1 MKKIVVAC
9 ALALSGSVAATPWL
23 DTSDNSLRQSLQ
35 TLAQA
40 GVLTGPVNTYPI
52 MWKNIAIDLNQLD
65 INALSPELRFAALHL
80 TSALAA
86 NRAKQSQ
93 GIKLKLNS
101 APSPAQN
108 FGEDY
113 FEKAAASFFSEYQDD
128 RWAGRLQLN
137 QRKTDDGN
145 TNNGR
150 TEQTTTFDGSYLAA
164 IMGNWVLSFDQNS
177 QWWGPGQQ
185 SSLLL
190 SNNARPIPSVRLSR
204 HSWRADERPWLN
216 WLGPWN
222 ISTFVGEGQHNSEIA
237 SIKYWGGRATIRP
250 FSALELGVSRTL
262 QWGGK
267 GRSNSFS
274 TLWDLVSYDK
284 RDEIPADQRAAVD
297 LSYHLNTFGLPLTL
311 YGEIADDDN
320 SSGLPDKALQLYGI
334 RTFWGEAQALH
345 SLNLEY
351 SDTYLQC
358 EDSLQPGDCA
368 YQGNLY
374 PEGYRRYGRIIGS
387 GYGADAKVLSSGYLY
402 QLPDG
407 QNWSAQLAYATY
419 YQGLNSDS
427 SWQLKL
433 QHQRPLFSG
442 LLQLQSRFLQKS
454 PLRPE
459 LEKSLSVAASWEY
472 RY

>member
-1 MKKIVVAC
+1 MKRLVVAC
-9 ALALSGSVAATPWL
+9 ALIFYGTASATPWL
-23 DTSDNSLRQSLQ
+23 DTSDNGLRQSLQ

-80 TSALAA
+80 SAALAA
-86 NRAKQSQ
+86 NRARQTS
-93 GIKLKLNS
+93 GLKLKLNS
-101 APSPAQN
+101 ALSPAQK

-113 FEKAAASFFSEYQDD
+113 FEKAAATFYSEFQDD
-128 RWAGRLQLN
+128 RWAGRLQVSLRHN
-137 QRKTDDGN
+137 EAGSQ
-145 TNNGR
+145 
-150 TEQTTTFDGSYLAA
+150 EQDITYDGSYLAA

-190 SNNARPIPSVRLSR
+190 SNNARPIPSLRLSR
-204 HSWRADERPWLN
+204 HSWRADDRPWLN

-222 ISTFVGEGQHNSEIA
+222 ISTFVGRGQHNSTIA
-237 SIKYWGGRATIRP
+237 NIKYWGGRATVRP
-250 FSALELGVSRTL
+250 ISALELGVSRTV
-262 QWGGK
+262 QWGGE
-267 GRSNSFS
+267 GQSNSFS
-274 TLWDLVSYDK
+274 TMWDLISYDR
-284 RDEIPADQRAAVD
+284 RDEIKADQRAALD
-297 LSYHLNTFGLPLTL
+297 LSYHLNAFALPLTL

-320 SSGLPDKALQLYGI
+320 SSGLPDKALQLYGV
-334 RTFWGEAQALH
+334 RTFWGEAQVLH
-345 SLNLEY
+345 SLNIEY
-351 SDTYLQC
+351 SDSYLQC
-358 EDSLQPGDCA
+358 EDSLQPGNCA
-368 YQGNLY
+368 YQGHGY
-374 PEGYRRYGRIIGS
+374 PEGYRRYGRVIGS

-407 QNWSAQLAYATY
+407 QSWAAQLAYASY
-419 YQGLNSDS
+419 YQGLDKDRSF
-427 SWQLKL
+427 QLQL
-433 QHQRPLFSG
+433 EHRRPLFAG

-459 LEKSLSVAASWEY
+459 LKKSLSMAASWEY

>member
-1 MKKIVVAC
+1 MKKLVVAC
-9 ALALSGSVAATPWL
+9 ALALSGTASATPWL

-65 INALSPELRFAALHL
+65 INTLSPELRFAALHL
-80 TSALAA
+80 SAALAA
-86 NRAKQSQ
+86 NRAQQTS
-93 GIKLKLNS
+93 GLKLKLNS
-101 APSPAQN
+101 ASSPAQN

-113 FEKAAASFFSEYQDD
+113 FEKAAATFFSEYQDD
-128 RWAGRLQLN
+128 RWAGRLQVS
-137 QRKTDDGN
+137 QR
-145 TNNGR
+145 R
-150 TEQTTTFDGSYLAA
+150 TEEGSQEQDTVYDGSYLAA

-190 SNNARPIPSVRLSR
+190 SNNARPLPSVRLSR
-204 HSWRADERPWLN
+204 HSWRADQRPWLN
-216 WLGPWN
+216 WLGPWS
-222 ISTFVGEGQHNSEIA
+222 ISTFVGRGQHNSSIA
-237 SIKYWGGRATIRP
+237 NVKYWGGRATVRP
-250 FSALELGVSRTL
+250 ISALELGVSRTV
-262 QWGGK
+262 QWGGE
-267 GRSNSFS
+267 GQSNSFS
-274 TLWDLVSYDK
+274 TMWDLISYDR
-284 RDEIPADQRAAVD
+284 RDEIQADQRAALD
-297 LSYHLNTFGLPLTL
+297 LSYHFNAFSLPLTL
-311 YGEIADDDN
+311 YAEIADDDN
-320 SSGLPDKALQLYGI
+320 SSGLPDKALQLYGV

-351 SDTYLQC
+351 SDSYLQC
-358 EDSLQPGDCA
+358 EDSLEPGHCA
-368 YQGNLY
+368 YQGDWY

-387 GYGADAKVLSSGYLY
+387 GYGPDAKVLSSGYVY

-407 QNWSAQLAYATY
+407 QNWSAQLAYASY
-419 YQGLNSDS
+419 YQGLQSDS

>member
-1 MKKIVVAC
+1 MKKLVVAC
-9 ALALSGSVAATPWL
+9 ALALSGTASATPWL

-65 INALSPELRFAALHL
+65 INTLSPELRFAALHL
-80 TSALAA
+80 SAALAA
-86 NRAKQSQ
+86 NRAQQTS
-93 GIKLKLNS
+93 GLKLKLNS

-113 FEKAAASFFSEYQDD
+113 FEKAAATFFSEYQDD
-128 RWAGRLQLN
+128 RWAGRLQVS
-137 QRKTDDGN
+137 QR
-145 TNNGR
+145 R
-150 TEQTTTFDGSYLAA
+150 TEEGSQEQDTVYDGSYLAA

-190 SNNARPIPSVRLSR
+190 SNNARPLPSVRLSR
-204 HSWRADERPWLN
+204 HSWRADQRPWLN
-216 WLGPWN
+216 WLGPWS
-222 ISTFVGEGQHNSEIA
+222 ISTFVGRGQHNSSIA
-237 SIKYWGGRATIRP
+237 NVKYWGGRATLRP
-250 FSALELGVSRTL
+250 ISALELGVSRTV
-262 QWGGK
+262 QWGGE
-267 GRSNSFS
+267 GQSNSFS
-274 TLWDLVSYDK
+274 TMWDLISYDR
-284 RDEIPADQRAAVD
+284 RDEIQADQRAALD
-297 LSYHLNTFGLPLTL
+297 LSYHFNAFSLPLTL
-311 YGEIADDDN
+311 YAEIADDDN
-320 SSGLPDKALQLYGI
+320 SSGLPDKALQLYGV

-351 SDTYLQC
+351 SDSYLQC
-358 EDSLQPGDCA
+358 EDSLEPGHCA
-368 YQGNLY
+368 YQGDWY

-387 GYGADAKVLSSGYLY
+387 GYGADAKVLSSGYVY

-407 QNWSAQLAYATY
+407 QNWSAQLAYASY
-419 YQGLNSDS
+419 YQGLQSDS

>member
-1 MKKIVVAC
+1 MKKLVVAC
-9 ALALSGSVAATPWL
+9 ALTFCGAASATPWL

-80 TSALAA
+80 SAALAS
-86 NRAKQSQ
+86 NKAKQTR
-93 GIKLKLNS
+93 GLKLKLNS

-113 FEKAAASFFSEYQDD
+113 FEEAAATFFSEYQDD
-128 RWAGRLQLN
+128 RWAGRLQVSL
-137 QRKTDDGN
+137 R
-145 TNNGR
+145 R
-150 TEQTTTFDGSYLAA
+150 TEDGSPEDGSAAQNTVYDGSYLAA

-190 SNNARPIPSVRLSR
+190 SNNARPLPAVRLSR

-216 WLGPWN
+216 WLGPWS
-222 ISTFVGEGQHNSEIA
+222 ISTFVGRGQHNSSIA
-237 SIKYWGGRATIRP
+237 NVKYWGGRATVRP
-250 FSALELGVSRTL
+250 ISALELGASRTV
-262 QWGGK
+262 QWGGE
-267 GRSNSFS
+267 GQSNSFS
-274 TLWDLVSYDK
+274 TMWDLISYDR
-284 RDEIPADQRAAVD
+284 RDEIQADQRAALD
-297 LSYHLNTFGLPLTL
+297 FSYHLNSFGWPLTL

-320 SSGLPDKALQLYGI
+320 SSGLPDKVLQLYGV
-334 RTFWGEAQALH
+334 RTFWGETQALH

-351 SDTYLQC
+351 SDSYLQC
-358 EDSLQPGDCA
+358 EDSLEPGNCA
-368 YQGNLY
+368 YKGSFY

-387 GYGADAKVLSSGYLY
+387 GYGADAKVMSSGYLY

-407 QNWSAQLAYATY
+407 QNWSAQLTYATY
-419 YQGLNSDS
+419 YQNLNSDS

-433 QHQRPLFSG
+433 QHQRPLFNG

-459 LEKSLSVAASWEY
+459 QDKSLSVAASWEY

>member
-1 MKKIVVAC
+1 MKKLVVAC
-9 ALALSGSVAATPWL
+9 ALTFSAAASATPWL

-80 TSALAA
+80 SAALAA
-86 NRAKQSQ
+86 NRAQQTS
-93 GIKLKLNS
+93 GLKLKLNS

-113 FEKAAASFFSEYQDD
+113 FEKAAATFFSEYQDD
-128 RWAGRLQLN
+128 RWAGRLQVS
-137 QRKTDDGN
+137 QRRNEEGSQ
-145 TNNGR
+145 
-150 TEQTTTFDGSYLAA
+150 EQDTVYDGSYLAA

-190 SNNARPIPSVRLSR
+190 SNNARPLPSVRLSR
-204 HSWRADERPWLN
+204 HSWRADQRPWLN
-216 WLGPWN
+216 WLGPWS
-222 ISTFVGEGQHNSEIA
+222 ISTFVGRGQHNSSIA
-237 SIKYWGGRATIRP
+237 NVKYWGGRATVRP
-250 FSALELGVSRTL
+250 ISALELGVSRTV
-262 QWGGK
+262 QWGGE
-267 GRSNSFS
+267 GQSNSFS
-274 TLWDLVSYDK
+274 TMWDLISYDR
-284 RDEIPADQRAAVD
+284 RDEIQADQRAALD
-297 LSYHLNTFGLPLTL
+297 LSYHFNAFSLPLTL
-311 YGEIADDDN
+311 YAEIADDDN
-320 SSGLPDKALQLYGI
+320 SSGLPDKALQLYGV

-351 SDTYLQC
+351 SDSYLQC
-358 EDSLQPGDCA
+358 EDSLEPGHCA
-368 YQGNLY
+368 YQGHWY

-387 GYGADAKVLSSGYLY
+387 GYGADAKVLSSGYVY

-407 QNWSAQLAYATY
+407 QNWSAQLAYASY
-419 YQGLNSDS
+419 YQGLQSDS
-427 SWQLKL
+427 SWQFKL

>member
-1 MKKIVVAC
+1 MKKLVVAC
-9 ALALSGSVAATPWL
+9 ALALSGTASATPWL

-65 INALSPELRFAALHL
+65 INTLSPELRFAALHL
-80 TSALAA
+80 SAALAA
-86 NRAKQSQ
+86 NRAQQTS
-93 GIKLKLNS
+93 GLKLKLNS

-113 FEKAAASFFSEYQDD
+113 FEKAAATFFSEYQDD
-128 RWAGRLQLN
+128 RWAGRLQVS
-137 QRKTDDGN
+137 QR
-145 TNNGR
+145 R
-150 TEQTTTFDGSYLAA
+150 TEEGSQEQDTVYDGSYLAA

-190 SNNARPIPSVRLSR
+190 SNNARPLPSVRLSR
-204 HSWRADERPWLN
+204 HSWRADQRPWLN
-216 WLGPWN
+216 WLGPWS
-222 ISTFVGEGQHNSEIA
+222 ISTFVGRGQHNSSIA
-237 SIKYWGGRATIRP
+237 NVKYWGGRATVRP
-250 FSALELGVSRTL
+250 ISALELGVSRTV
-262 QWGGK
+262 QWGGE
-267 GRSNSFS
+267 GQSNSFS
-274 TLWDLVSYDK
+274 TMWDLISYDR
-284 RDEIPADQRAAVD
+284 RDEIQADQRAALD
-297 LSYHLNTFGLPLTL
+297 LSYHFNAFSLPLTL
-311 YGEIADDDN
+311 YAEIADDDN
-320 SSGLPDKALQLYGI
+320 SSGLPDKALQLYGV
-334 RTFWGEAQALH
+334 RTFWGEAQVLH

-351 SDTYLQC
+351 SDSYLQC
-358 EDSLQPGDCA
+358 EDSLEPGHCA
-368 YQGNLY
+368 YQGDWY

-387 GYGADAKVLSSGYLY
+387 GYGADAKVLSSGYVY

-407 QNWSAQLAYATY
+407 QNWSAQLAYASY
-419 YQGLNSDS
+419 YQGLQSDS

>member
-1 MKKIVVAC
+1 MKKLVVAC
-9 ALALSGSVAATPWL
+9 ALALSGTASATPWL

-65 INALSPELRFAALHL
+65 INTLSPELRFAALHL
-80 TSALAA
+80 SAALAA
-86 NRAKQSQ
+86 NRAQQTS
-93 GIKLKLNS
+93 GLKLKLNS

-113 FEKAAASFFSEYQDD
+113 FEKAAATFFSEYQDD
-128 RWAGRLQLN
+128 RWAGRLQVS
-137 QRKTDDGN
+137 QR
-145 TNNGR
+145 R
-150 TEQTTTFDGSYLAA
+150 TEEGSQEQDTVYDGSYLAA

-190 SNNARPIPSVRLSR
+190 SNNARPLPSVRLSR
-204 HSWRADERPWLN
+204 HSWRADQRPWLN
-216 WLGPWN
+216 WLGPWS
-222 ISTFVGEGQHNSEIA
+222 ISTFVGRGQHNSSIA
-237 SIKYWGGRATIRP
+237 NVKYWGGRATVRP
-250 FSALELGVSRTL
+250 ISALELGVSRTV
-262 QWGGK
+262 QWGGE
-267 GRSNSFS
+267 GQSNSFS
-274 TLWDLVSYDK
+274 TMWDLISYDR
-284 RDEIPADQRAAVD
+284 RDEIQADQRAALD
-297 LSYHLNTFGLPLTL
+297 LSYHFNAFSLPLTL
-311 YGEIADDDN
+311 YAEIADDDN
-320 SSGLPDKALQLYGI
+320 SSGLPDKALQLYGV

-351 SDTYLQC
+351 SDSYLQC
-358 EDSLQPGDCA
+358 EDSLAPGHCA
-368 YQGNLY
+368 YQGHWY

-387 GYGADAKVLSSGYLY
+387 GYGADAKVLSSGYVY

-407 QNWSAQLAYATY
+407 QNWSAQLAYASY
-419 YQGLNSDS
+419 YQGLQSDS

>member
-1 MKKIVVAC
+1 MKKLVVAC
-9 ALALSGSVAATPWL
+9 ALTFSAAASATPWL

-80 TSALAA
+80 SAALAA
-86 NRAKQSQ
+86 NRAQQTS
-93 GIKLKLNS
+93 GLKLKLNS

-113 FEKAAASFFSEYQDD
+113 FEKAAATFFSEYQDD
-128 RWAGRLQLN
+128 RWAGRLQVS
-137 QRKTDDGN
+137 QR
-145 TNNGR
+145 R
-150 TEQTTTFDGSYLAA
+150 TEEGSQEQDTVYDGSYLAA

-190 SNNARPIPSVRLSR
+190 SNNARPLPSVRLSR
-204 HSWRADERPWLN
+204 HSWRADQRPWLN
-216 WLGPWN
+216 WLGPWS
-222 ISTFVGEGQHNSEIA
+222 ISTFVGRGQHNSSIA
-237 SIKYWGGRATIRP
+237 NVKYWGGRATVRP
-250 FSALELGVSRTL
+250 ISALELGVSRTV
-262 QWGGK
+262 QWGGE
-267 GRSNSFS
+267 GQSNSFS
-274 TLWDLVSYDK
+274 TMWDLISYDR
-284 RDEIPADQRAAVD
+284 RDEIQADQRAALD
-297 LSYHLNTFGLPLTL
+297 LSYHLTAFSLPLTL
-311 YGEIADDDN
+311 YAEIADDDN
-320 SSGLPDKALQLYGI
+320 SSGLPDKALQLYGV

-351 SDTYLQC
+351 SDSYLQC
-358 EDSLQPGDCA
+358 EDSLEPGHCA
-368 YQGNLY
+368 YQGHWY

-387 GYGADAKVLSSGYLY
+387 GYGADAKVLSSGYVY

-407 QNWSAQLAYATY
+407 QNWSAQLAYASY
-419 YQGLNSDS
+419 YQGLQSDS
-427 SWQLKL
+427 SWQFKL